1 MHALTHCCLLGS
13 SISPELIVR
22 AHPHVILSLLQ
33 FVRVARLS
41 QLLEVSDALRL
52 LQLLLIMR
60 LEMLNAREVLLL
72 TVSEV
77 DGRIG
82 QVFFHLLAL
91 GGWDIVDQIIF
102 VLVRCRLYSIESKRI
117 LPQ

>member
-22 AHPHVILSLLQ
+22 AHPYVILSLLQ
-33 FVRVARLS
+33 FISVALLF

-77 DGRIG
+77 D
-82 QVFFHLLAL
+82 
-91 GGWDIVDQIIF
+91 
-102 VLVRCRLYSIESKRI
+102 
-117 LPQ
+117 